1 MSYFFVHINDIT
13 AIKLVQFSFSK
24 THRYI
29 NFTSCLPSIYDD
41 TTLKFWMFI
50 EFDCLSDV
58 PTLYISKKSFHLH
71 YSLYWLTILFVLVFH
86 SPAISDLFVKK
97 LPENMYINWKCIS
110 ICNRSCICRLVLLLL
125 RMLWSAVYLIPNHCV
140 KFFFPSNYL
149 QFN

>member
-41 TTLKFWMFI
+41 TTLKFGMFI

-58 PTLYISKKSFHLH
+58 PTLYISEKSFHLH
-71 YSLYWLTILFVLVFH
+71 FSLYWLTILFVLVFY
-86 SPAISDLFVKK
+86 SPAFNNLFVKNL
-97 LPENMYINWKCIS
+97 LPENLYVNLKQM
-110 ICNRSCICRLVLLLL
+110 
-125 RMLWSAVYLIPNHCV
+125 VYLSLGSTTVENVEKRCVPNPKSLC
-140 KFFFPSNYL
+140 KAFLSL
-149 QFN
+149 